1 MIIRDYLI
9 CLLQMYLL
17 EDLEKNIL
25 PYRRERFWEKF
36 LVYCIAALAMFGT
49 NRLES
54 SILNMVMIPVIYM
67 IASMVVFRGSIW
79 KKLVTVCCYYV
90 LAIIPE
96 FLFAALTNAYGV
108 TGASEGFRTET
119 EKTLALLLMSTM
131 TFLFIKCINQ
141 VTRKRDYLTIENKT
155 FTVLLMLPTATIVM
169 LGCMFYSHTSF
180 EGMNRVMVP
189 VGASLLLMTN
199 IFIFTVFDRFVE
211 KSEEVKK
218 MDRLYQKSRAEIAN
232 LQYMNTDIEYVQVD
246 VRNRKELI
254 KFCQNCSIVI
264 NCTGA
269 SYYLSREIASVVC
282 EHNIDYIDTFGIGI
296 DKEEL
301 YNYESTMIIGAGSFP
316 GLSGILPVWIRK
328 EQQESEIR
336 RVNIFAGGNEHIT
349 ASACADF
356 LLSTFSQFGKI
367 DSYYSHQQIK
377 KTENITERVPLIF
390 PDTAEI
396 MEYLPDEIYL
406 SAEYSRID
414 ELHWYNVQTN
424 SEYRN
429 IIQEALLKLMISQE
443 YEYVNRLAENV
454 KRKLENKR
462 EESKTWYR
470 IWLEIE
476 TVTEKKNYGYEAL
489 DSYKINGRIAAFC
502 AEALCS
508 GICQK
513 GIYWPFEILDAEI
526 VMNSL
531 INEEILIGLKENDKK
546 MQEHD
551 LNYEEGE
558 L

>member
-67 IASMVVFRGSIW
+67 IASMVVFRGNIW

-232 LQYMNTDIEYVQVD
+232 LQYMNKVNEDNRAFLHDIINLSVQ
-246 VRNRKELI
+246 
-254 KFCQNCSIVI
+254 
-264 NCTGA
+264 
-269 SYYLSREIASVVC
+269 
-282 EHNIDYIDTFGIGI
+282 
-296 DKEEL
+296 
-301 YNYESTMIIGAGSFP
+301 
-316 GLSGILPVWIRK
+316 
-328 EQQESEIR
+328 
-336 RVNIFAGGNEHIT
+336 
-349 ASACADF
+349 
-356 LLSTFSQFGKI
+356 
-367 DSYYSHQQIK
+367 
-377 KTENITERVPLIF
+377 
-390 PDTAEI
+390 
-396 MEYLPDEIYL
+396 
-406 SAEYSRID
+406 
-414 ELHWYNVQTN
+414 
-424 SEYRN
+424 
-429 IIQEALLKLMISQE
+429 
-443 YEYVNRLAENV
+443 
-454 KRKLENKR
+454 
-462 EESKTWYR
+462 
-470 IWLEIE
+470 
-476 TVTEKKNYGYEAL
+476 
-489 DSYKINGRIAAFC
+489 
-502 AEALCS
+502 
-508 GICQK
+508 
-513 GIYWPFEILDAEI
+513 
-526 VMNSL
+526 
-531 INEEILIGLKENDKK
+531 
-546 MQEHD
+546 
-551 LNYEEGE
+551 
-558 L
+558 

>member
-1 MIIRDYLI
+1 VNKLI
-9 CLLQMYLL
+9 G
-17 EDLEKNIL
+17 I
-25 PYRRERFWEKF
+25 
-36 LVYCIAALAMFGT
+36 
-49 NRLES
+49 
-54 SILNMVMIPVIYM
+54 
-67 IASMVVFRGSIW
+67 
-79 KKLVTVCCYYV
+79 
-90 LAIIPE
+90 
-96 FLFAALTNAYGV
+96 
-108 TGASEGFRTET
+108 
-119 EKTLALLLMSTM
+119 
-131 TFLFIKCINQ
+131 
-141 VTRKRDYLTIENKT
+141 
-155 FTVLLMLPTATIVM
+155 
-169 LGCMFYSHTSF
+169 LGCGGGVGQYVVNYLK
-180 EGMNRVMVP
+180 GKYPLKCGQRKIVNMN
-189 VGASLLLMTN
+189 A
-199 IFIFTVFDRFVE
+199 D
-211 KSEEVKK
+211 
-218 MDRLYQKSRAEIAN
+218 
-232 LQYMNTDIEYVQVD
+232 TDIEYVQVD

-264 NCTGA
+264 NCTGP

-429 IIQEALLKLMISQE
+429 IIQEALLKLMISHE

>member
-1 MIIRDYLI
+1 MFFLVNDIYAIKQWI
-9 CLLQMYLL
+9 YLL
-17 EDLEKNIL
+17 
-25 PYRRERFWEKF
+25 
-36 LVYCIAALAMFGT
+36 G
-49 NRLES
+49 
-54 SILNMVMIPVIYM
+54 
-67 IASMVVFRGSIW
+67 
-79 KKLVTVCCYYV
+79 
-90 LAIIPE
+90 
-96 FLFAALTNAYGV
+96 
-108 TGASEGFRTET
+108 
-119 EKTLALLLMSTM
+119 
-131 TFLFIKCINQ
+131 
-141 VTRKRDYLTIENKT
+141 
-155 FTVLLMLPTATIVM
+155 
-169 LGCMFYSHTSF
+169 
-180 EGMNRVMVP
+180 
-189 VGASLLLMTN
+189 
-199 IFIFTVFDRFVE
+199 IFCD
-211 KSEEVKK
+211 
-218 MDRLYQKSRAEIAN
+218 
-232 LQYMNTDIEYVQVD
+232 
-246 VRNRKELI
+246 
-254 KFCQNCSIVI
+254 
-264 NCTGA
+264 
-269 SYYLSREIASVVC
+269 
-282 EHNIDYIDTFGIGI
+282 
-296 DKEEL
+296 
-301 YNYESTMIIGAGSFP
+301 
-316 GLSGILPVWIRK
+316 
-328 EQQESEIR
+328 
-336 RVNIFAGGNEHIT
+336 
-349 ASACADF
+349 
-356 LLSTFSQFGKI
+356 
-367 DSYYSHQQIK
+367 

-531 INEEILIGLKENDKK
+531 INEEILIGLKENDKN

>member
-1 MIIRDYLI
+1 MTKCYFSNLQAITISELRMAQKNVCIAVAWINFEVYYPIFSELLSRGVSVQIIVNDDSNNARYKCQIDSLI
-9 CLLQMYLL
+9 CLGARV
-17 EDLEKNIL
+17 I
-25 PYRRERFWEKF
+25 
-36 LVYCIAALAMFGT
+36 
-49 NRLES
+49 
-54 SILNMVMIPVIYM
+54 MIN
-67 IASMVVFRGSIW
+67 
-79 KKLVTVCCYYV
+79 
-90 LAIIPE
+90 AI
-96 FLFAALTNAYGV
+96 
-108 TGASEGFRTET
+108 
-119 EKTLALLLMSTM
+119 
-131 TFLFIKCINQ
+131 
-141 VTRKRDYLTIENKT
+141 
-155 FTVLLMLPTATIVM
+155 
-169 LGCMFYSHTSF
+169 LGCGGGVGQYVVNYLK
-180 EGMNRVMVP
+180 GKYPLKCGQRKIVNMN
-189 VGASLLLMTN
+189 A
-199 IFIFTVFDRFVE
+199 D
-211 KSEEVKK
+211 
-218 MDRLYQKSRAEIAN
+218 
-232 LQYMNTDIEYVQVD
+232 TDIEYVQVD

-264 NCTGA
+264 NCTGP